1 MTITRLWTSTW
12 VAARPI
18 PGAAYM
24 VSAMSR
30 TSFWMSAVNA
40 VTGAATLRS
49 RGSGY
54 SRIGNSAMVSDGLA
68 CKMQT
73 RDAESLLTPY
83 FAAV

>member
-12 VAARPI
+12 VAASPM

-30 TSFWMSAVNA
+30 TSRTMSGPNS
-40 VTGAATLRS
+40 VTGAATFFS

-54 SRIGNSAMVSDGLA
+54 SRIGRIM
-68 CKMQT
+68 
-73 RDAESLLTPY
+73 
-83 FAAV
+83 AVGQA